1 MTCSDWCQEDLSDYP
16 IPPPPPPPDLEDDD
30 LLVLVRGCQCGD
42 EKEDRGS
49 VTRSIYIIVIISI
62 LSVILILIICIFI
75 VCCVNNR

>member
-30 LLVLVRGCQCGD
+30 LLVLVRACQCGD